1 LKLTFATCKPLVE
14 PGLKVVAQLTLSAST
29 GPRYR
34 NLVVDREVYLL
45 HSMAMTMFLE
55 SFKTAA
61 AEGAVV
67 ELKLR
72 LLAGKI
78 PALQQYAHQK
88 TKEDIENEVVRHFD
102 GALSVEEKENLR
114 LCRQLR
120 NKVLHSD
127 FHAARGKLNE
137 LGVET
142 PSWDV
147 KKIDIPVVSITEVSK
162 KVRDAREGVQGTF
175 QYVADTS
182 STGSGG
188 VYGWFLEAGQ
198 AGDFQKASNAFKN
211 AAAIIDR
218 LAEIAKAAP

>member
-1 LKLTFATCKPLVE
+1 M
-14 PGLKVVAQLTLSAST
+14 S
-29 GPRYR
+29 
-34 NLVVDREVYLL
+34 
-45 HSMAMTMFLE
+45 MFLE

-61 AEGAVV
+61 ADGAVV

-78 PALQQYAHQK
+78 PALQQYAHQE
-88 TKEDIENEVVRHFD
+88 TLEDIENEVARHFD
-102 GALSVEEKENLR
+102 GALSIEEEETLR
-114 LCRQLR
+114 VCRQLR

-137 LGVET
+137 LGVKT
-142 PSWDV
+142 PSGEV
-147 KKIDIPVVSITEVSK
+147 KKVDIRDVSGTEVSGR
-162 KVRDAREGVQGTF
+162 VCDAAEGMPGTF

-182 STGSGG
+182 STDSGG

-198 AGDFQKASNAFKN
+198 AGDFQKASDAFKN

-218 LAEIAKAAP
+218 LAEI

>member
-1 LKLTFATCKPLVE
+1 MALDWKLPL
-14 PGLKVVAQLTLSAST
+14 PSIGMS
-29 GPRYR
+29 
-34 NLVVDREVYLL
+34 
-45 HSMAMTMFLE
+45 MFLE

-78 PALQQYAHQK
+78 PALHQYAHQK
-88 TKEDIENEVVRHFD
+88 DLKDIEDDLAQYFAD
-102 GALSVEEKENLR
+102 SLSIEDKETLR

-137 LGVET
+137 LGVKT
-142 PSWDV
+142 PSGEV
-147 KKIDIPVVSITEVSK
+147 KKLAIHDVSGTEMSK
-162 KVRDAREGVQGTF
+162 TVRDAAEGMPGTF
-175 QYVADTS
+175 QYVSDTS

-188 VYGWFLEAGQ
+188 AFGWFLEAGQ
-198 AGDFQKASNAFKN
+198 AGDFQKASSAFKS
-211 AAAIIDR
+211 AVAIVDR
-218 LAEIAKAAP
+218 LASITKATP